1 MPVLRVM
8 IGAAGSGKSTF
19 LLNNPRQQE
28 VVLSPD
34 QYLVE
39 HYNYQWSPDRAAEA
53 WAAEY
58 QRFGRLILE
67 QRALAFDA
75 MFLSRIERSA
85 LVHIAK
91 GAGYEVWAVCLN
103 TSLELCLERNQ
114 RRDREPVP
122 DERIRQMHKRLRLPT
137 DEEGFDRIIHV
148 NS

>member
-8 IGAAGSGKSTF
+8 IGVAGSGKSTY
-19 LLNNPRQQE
+19 LVNNPRPQE

-39 HYNYQWSPDRAAEA
+39 QYNYQWTPERAAEA
-53 WAAEY
+53 WAVEY

-67 QRALAFDA
+67 QKELAFDA

-91 GAGYEVWAVCLN
+91 GAGYELWAVCMI
-103 TSLELCLERNQ
+103 TPLELCLERNQ
-114 RRDREPVP
+114 KRDREPVP
-122 DERIRQMHKRLRLPT
+122 DERIRQMHSRLRIPT
-137 DEEGFDRIIHV
+137 QDEGFDQVIQVIC
-148 NS
+148 